1 MPILESL
8 FDNGATSKIND
19 VLFVLGGLP
28 YVLGLGNV
36 SVNIQLK
43 EKILVQTKLKF

>member
-1 MPILESL
+1 MIMVQQVRLMM
-8 FDNGATSKIND
+8 FMF
-19 VLFVLGGLP
+19 FVLGGLP